1 MMLMRIRPTRSTP
14 CPFPLHFLPM
24 LGQGP
29 EDVAINLNGHLIVGL
44 AGGWIMQI
52 DPHTQQQQCIAN
64 TGGRPLGIE
73 CLPNNNL
80 IVCDAERGLLHID
93 VSNGHVTVLVSH
105 YQGQPLRFCNNASV
119 ARDGTIYFSQSTTR
133 YGLAEF
139 RRDLIDDR
147 PTGRLFRLRPQH
159 TAPELLCDGLAFANG
174 VALSADESFVVVAES
189 GRNRLK
195 RYDLR
200 GAQQGRLQPFGAA
213 LAGMPDNLSVDD
225 DGLFWLAIASPTD
238 TRLDQVRQLPF
249 AIRHGLGKLQQYLPI
264 PTLRRVQVQAF
275 DQAGYVVHDWCWQH
289 PKFHMVTGIRRAG
302 RTLYLASLAESSV
315 MAVDVSDI

>member
-1 MMLMRIRPTRSTP
+1 MRAWPKKAPR
-14 CPFPLHFLPM
+14 CPFPQQWLPM
-24 LGQGP
+24 VGQGA
-29 EDVAINLNGHLIVGL
+29 EDVAINHNGHLIVGL

-52 DPHTQQQQCIAN
+52 DPHSQQQQCIAN

-93 VSNGHVTVLVSH
+93 VSNGHVTALVSQ

-133 YGLAEF
+133 YDLAHF
-139 RRDLIDDR
+139 RRDLIDNR
-147 PTGRLFRLRPQH
+147 PTGRLFRLSPQH
-159 TAPELLCDGLAFANG
+159 AKPELLCDGLAFANG

-189 GRNRLK
+189 GRNRLN

-213 LAGMPDNLSVDD
+213 LAGMPDNLSVDH

-238 TRLDQVRQLPF
+238 ARLDTVRQWALP
-249 AIRHGLGKLQQYLPI
+249 IRQLIGVVQHYLPI
-264 PTLRRVQVQAF
+264 YPTRCVWVQAF
-275 DQAGYVVHDWCWQH
+275 DQHGHVVHDWCWQDRR
-289 PKFHMVTGIRRAG
+289 FHMVTGVRRAG
-302 RTLYLASLAESSV
+302 HTLYLSSLAESSV
-315 MAVDVSDI
+315 MAVDVSDIA